1 MYPPN
6 FKGRAK
12 RLDDVDLPRL
22 GALIGVGEDEI
33 HAVLDVES
41 RGSGFDRAGR
51 PAMLFEPHIFWR
63 ELGQSSK
70 RTQAAAAG
78 LAYPKWRRDNYLAD
92 SYPRLIAAIGIDETA
107 ALRSASWGLGQIM
120 GHNHAAAGYASPQA
134 MVAAFCDDEE
144 AHLAAMVAF
153 IKAAHLDDDLRAH
166 DWVAF
171 ARGYNGPGYAQ
182 NDYHGRLGRS
192 YARWRGIK
200 DTPWNPADA
209 IKETQQAEAAAAA
222 RESLKPAPIPAPP
235 APIPVL
241 PEPAPPPAPGFW
253 ARFWRALTKRMTP

>member
-1 MYPPN
+1 MYPAN
-6 FKGRAK
+6 FKGHAK

-41 RGSGFDRAGR
+41 RGSGFDRLGR
-51 PAMLFEPHIFWR
+51 PAMLFEPHLFWR
-63 ELGQSSK
+63 ELGEGSK
-70 RTQAAAAG
+70 RARAAAAG
-78 LAYPKWRRDNYLAD
+78 LAWPKWRPGAYPPD
-92 SYPRLIAAIGIDETA
+92 SYPNLIAAIAIDETA
-107 ALRSASWGLGQIM
+107 ALRSASWGLGQVL
-120 GHNHAAAGYASPQA
+120 GSNHRAAGYASPQA

-144 AHLAAMVAF
+144 AHLAAMVSF
-153 IKAAHLDDDLRAH
+153 IKATSIDDDLRAH
-166 DWVAF
+166 RWDVF
-171 ARGYNGPGYAQ
+171 ARVYNGPGYATH
-182 NDYHGRLGRS
+182 DYHGRLARA

-209 IKETQQAEAAAAA
+209 IRETQQAEAAASA